1 MPVRRE
7 FSVGGLAVDPEG
19 RLALVRTRNF
29 KGDVTWT
36 LPKGHPEPGESPAD
50 TALREV
56 AEETA
61 LAVELDGEEPAAS
74 IDYWFTARNGDRVH
88 KQVDWYVMRIVGET
102 GLEPDAV
109 EVEEVALLAVEN
121 AVKRLTYRGERKVVR
136 EALGA

>member
-7 FSVGGLAVDPEG
+7 YSVGGVAVDDEG
-19 RLALVRTRNF
+19 RVAIVRTRNF
-29 KGDVTWT
+29 KGHTTWA

-61 LAVELDGEEPAAS
+61 FAVELDGDAPAAS
-74 IDYWFTARNGDRVH
+74 IDYWFTDRGGGRVH
-88 KQVDWYVMRIVGET
+88 KQVDWYRMRIVGET
-102 GLEPDAV
+102 GNEPDAV
-109 EVEEVALLAVEN
+109 EVEEVALLPADE
-121 AVKRLTYRGERKVVR
+121 AVKRLTYRGEKKVLR